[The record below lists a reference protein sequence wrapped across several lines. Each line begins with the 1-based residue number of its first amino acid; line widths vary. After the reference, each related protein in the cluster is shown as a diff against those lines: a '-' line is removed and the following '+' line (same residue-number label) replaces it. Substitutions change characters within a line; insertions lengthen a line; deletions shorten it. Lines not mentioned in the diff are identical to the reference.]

1 MAIYESR
8 GFGNILHLN
17 NSNASKDPFKFVA
30 TFRPMKAPQG
40 EDIADFKRNSAP
52 YCISGEVKQDE
63 NGNYKRNNASLL
75 YRDLIFL
82 DYDELEASTDFP
94 RAVSNALNGY
104 SYVIYPT
111 IKHTAEKPR
120 YRLVVKPT
128 DKMDEQTYKATAQE
142 IADKIG
148 LPFDDSSLT
157 WSQLQGLPVTTG
169 DPEKYERIVNTGRP
183 YPVAKP
189 NTVKA
194 NHSPN
199 YHTPR
204 PSGNKTITM
213 RVVDTLLHGFGDEGG
228 RNIAVTRFVGL
239 LLSKYVRADIPTAY
253 ELTVIANS
261 VTDDP
266 LPQKELDRAF
276 ENIVK
281 AEIRK
286 RSINE

>member
-266 LPQKELDRAF
+266 LPRKELDRAF